1 MRAPWEAQWFHG
13 SHCRSDAENGQSRNG
28 AVLLV
33 CSRGHLENP
42 SCILEYAMY
51 KHEYQ
56 QIKPNY
62 TWNVIGSDVKKTVL
76 VCLSSGASIEK

>member
-1 MRAPWEAQWFHG
+1 MTPDERGGGRNQFALWLWDCILLVEFSSITRAKIRSPWEAQW
-13 SHCRSDAENGQSRNG
+13 
-28 AVLLV
+28 
-33 CSRGHLENP
+33 
-42 SCILEYAMY
+42 YAMY

-76 VCLSSGASIEK
+76 VCQNIGASLEK

>member
-1 MRAPWEAQWFHG
+1 MTPDERGGGRNQFALWDCILLVEFSSITRAKIRSPWEAQW
-13 SHCRSDAENGQSRNG
+13 
-28 AVLLV
+28 
-33 CSRGHLENP
+33 
-42 SCILEYAMY
+42 YAMY

-76 VCLSSGASIEK
+76 VCQNIGASLEK